1 MPAVCPRRK
10 IPDFLGLDLH
20 PARPND
26 DVSPSAWPSWPW
38 LTPATAS
45 TNGDRGTHPRSIAGR
60 LQENTGTTPPAPPT
74 AIAWPTCPNCAP
86 PSSDVAISSRPTTT
100 PRPRPSATSIPDN
113 VSVSP
118 ASAMIA
124 TSGYR
129 RRIAG
134 HAHLAPPSPRRR
146 ALATSVRPMAELS
159 PQPSVRHRPGRP
171 VRRQF
176 GHRQLRRRGATFRTP
191 ARPQPRFPTTSI
203 RPNAT
208 TSIRPLTDTRAHPA
222 HLHSRLRPLD

>member
-1 MPAVCPRRK
+1 
-10 IPDFLGLDLH
+10 
-20 PARPND
+20 
-26 DVSPSAWPSWPW
+26 
-38 LTPATAS
+38 
-45 TNGDRGTHPRSIAGR
+45 
-60 LQENTGTTPPAPPT
+60 
-74 AIAWPTCPNCAP
+74 
-86 PSSDVAISSRPTTT
+86 
-100 PRPRPSATSIPDN
+100 
-113 VSVSP
+113 
-118 ASAMIA
+118 MIA

-176 GHRQLRRRGATFRTP
+176 GRRQLRRRGATFRTS

-208 TSIRPLTDTRAHPA
+208 TSIRPLTSNSLGTVWSLPSLVLDFCCLTPEHEDLDFAVQSAVQVQIQVLMAWASRRVYEFNRQPRLAHFEICLRHLPRGTSLARRYLSGPSLPRPIDQRRSRDPPADVPGKLRHHTRGHHFSAALPA
-222 HLHSRLRPLD
+222 SQAAGAQNA

>member
-1 MPAVCPRRK
+1 
-10 IPDFLGLDLH
+10 
-20 PARPND
+20 
-26 DVSPSAWPSWPW
+26 
-38 LTPATAS
+38 
-45 TNGDRGTHPRSIAGR
+45 
-60 LQENTGTTPPAPPT
+60 
-74 AIAWPTCPNCAP
+74 
-86 PSSDVAISSRPTTT
+86 
-100 PRPRPSATSIPDN
+100 
-113 VSVSP
+113 
-118 ASAMIA
+118 MIA

>member
-1 MPAVCPRRK
+1 
-10 IPDFLGLDLH
+10 
-20 PARPND
+20 
-26 DVSPSAWPSWPW
+26 
-38 LTPATAS
+38 
-45 TNGDRGTHPRSIAGR
+45 
-60 LQENTGTTPPAPPT
+60 
-74 AIAWPTCPNCAP
+74 
-86 PSSDVAISSRPTTT
+86 
-100 PRPRPSATSIPDN
+100 
-113 VSVSP
+113 
-118 ASAMIA
+118 MIA

-176 GHRQLRRRGATFRTP
+176 GRRQLRRRGATFRTS

-208 TSIRPLTDTRAHPA
+208 TSIRPLTAGSTRNSRHLRSPDARRATPA
-222 HLHSRLRPLD
+222 RCALGRMRVAGGYGPRSD